1 MYFSDINKRFT
12 NIVAE
17 YIGNGYTINAATM
30 CDIEEEIAKVDLTNG
45 NEIIRIQ
52 LRPEYSQSDRV
63 EFFSL
68 EVGKCPVNILP
79 NYHSNLY
86 FIRRSSLEI
95 LECEQFYKVGEKR
108 DGRAFYGDYDHA
120 RYAAYVR
127 IQRQYRNETEDKF
140 MDLTEKRI
148 EIAKRLLK
156 RKFPYSQIKE
166 CDIALV
172 KRSGGG
178 YDILY
183 GSRTYRIING
193 VGQVLCGPFRPRW
206 MN

>member
-12 NIVAE
+12 DIVAE

-52 LRPEYSQSDRV
+52 LRPEYSRSDKV
-63 EFFSL
+63 EFIYL

-79 NYHSNLY
+79 NYHNNLY
-86 FIRRSSLEI
+86 HIRRNSLEI
-95 LECEQFYKVGEKR
+95 LECEQFYQVGEKR

-120 RYAAYVR
+120 RYAAIVR
-127 IQRQYRNETEDKF
+127 TERKYRNETPDPF
-140 MDLTEKRI
+140 MELTEKRM
-148 EIAKRLLK
+148 EIVKRLLR
-156 RKFPYSQIKE
+156 RKFPYSEIKE

-172 KRSGGG
+172 KLLDGG

-183 GSRTYRIING
+183 GSHAYRMADG
-193 VGQVLCGPFRPRW
+193 VGQILCNPF
-206 MN
+206 

>member
-12 NIVAE
+12 DIVAE

-30 CDIEEEIAKVDLTNG
+30 FDIEEEIAKVDLTNG

-52 LRPEYSQSDRV
+52 LRPEYSQSDMV
-63 EFFSL
+63 EFVSL
-68 EVGKCPVNILP
+68 EVGKCPIDILP

-108 DGRAFYGDYDHA
+108 DGRVFYGDYDHA

-127 IQRQYRNETEDKF
+127 IQRQYRYETEGQS

-148 EIAKRLLK
+148 EIVKRLLK

-193 VGQVLCGPFRPRW
+193 VGQELYDPFRPRW

>member
-12 NIVAE
+12 DIVAE
-17 YIGNGYTINAATM
+17 YIDSGYTINAATM
-30 CDIEEEIAKVDLTNG
+30 FDIEEEIAKVDLTNG

-63 EFFSL
+63 EFVSL
-68 EVGKCPVNILP
+68 EVGKCPVDILP
-79 NYHSNLY
+79 NYHTNLH

-127 IQRQYRNETEDKF
+127 IQREHRNENEDQF
-140 MDLTEKRI
+140 LGLTEKRI
-148 EIAKRLLK
+148 EIVKRLLR
-156 RKFPYSQIKE
+156 RKLPHSKIKE

-172 KRSGGG
+172 KRFDGG

-193 VGQVLCGPFRPRW
+193 VGQDFYDPFRPRW

>member
-12 NIVAE
+12 DIVAE

-30 CDIEEEIAKVDLTNG
+30 CDVEEEIAKVDLTNG

-52 LRPEYSQSDRV
+52 LRPEYSQSDKV
-63 EFFSL
+63 EFISL

-79 NYHSNLY
+79 NYHNNLY
-86 FIRRSSLEI
+86 HIRRSTLEI
-95 LECEQFYKVGEKR
+95 LECEQFYQVGEKR

-120 RYAAYVR
+120 RYAAHVR
-127 IQRQYRNETEDKF
+127 IQREYWNENEDQF
-140 MDLTEKRI
+140 LDMTEKRM
-148 EIAKRLLK
+148 EIVKRLLR
-156 RKFPYSQIKE
+156 RKLPHSQIKE

-193 VGQVLCGPFRPRW
+193 VGQDLYDPFRPRW

>member
-1 MYFSDINKRFT
+1 MYFYDINKRFT

-52 LRPEYSQSDRV
+52 LRPEYSRSDRV
-63 EFFSL
+63 EFVSL
-68 EVGKCPVNILP
+68 EVGKCTIGILP

-86 FIRRSSLEI
+86 SIRRSSLEI

-108 DGRAFYGDYDHA
+108 DGRAFYGDYDNA

-127 IQRQYRNETEDKF
+127 IHREHRNENEDKLL
-140 MDLTEKRI
+140 DLTEKRM
-148 EIAKRLLK
+148 EIVKRLLS
-156 RKFPYSQIKE
+156 RKFPHSQIKE
-166 CDIALV
+166 CDVALA
-172 KRSGGG
+172 KRFDGG
-178 YDILY
+178 YDIRY
-183 GSRTYRIING
+183 GGRGYRIING
-193 VGQVLCGPFRPRW
+193 VGQVLCDPFRPSW
-206 MN
+206 AN

>member
-12 NIVAE
+12 DIVAE

-52 LRPEYSQSDRV
+52 LRPEYSQSDKV
-63 EFFSL
+63 EFISL
-68 EVGKCPVNILP
+68 EVGKCPVDILP

-95 LECEQFYKVGEKR
+95 LESEQFYKVGEKR
-108 DGRAFYGDYDHA
+108 DGRAFFGDYDHA
-120 RYAAYVR
+120 RYAANVR
-127 IQRQYRNETEDKF
+127 AERQDRNETENLH
-140 MDLTEKRI
+140 MELTEKRM
-148 EIAKRLLK
+148 EIVKRLLR

-166 CDIALV
+166 CDVSLV
-172 KRSGGG
+172 KLYNGG
-178 YDILY
+178 YNVSF
-183 GSRTYRIING
+183 GSRTYRIVGG
-193 VGQVLCGPFRPRW
+193 VGQILRDPFRPRW

>member
-12 NIVAE
+12 DIVAE

-52 LRPEYSQSDRV
+52 LRPEYSQSDKV
-63 EFFSL
+63 EFISL

-79 NYHSNLY
+79 NYHNNLY
-86 FIRRSSLEI
+86 HIRRSTLEI
-95 LECEQFYKVGEKR
+95 LECEQFYQVGEKR

-120 RYAAYVR
+120 RYAAIVR
-127 IQRQYRNETEDKF
+127 TERKYRNETSDPF
-140 MDLTEKRI
+140 MELTEKRM
-148 EIAKRLLK
+148 EIVKRLLR
-156 RKFPYSQIKE
+156 RKFPYREIKE

-172 KRSGGG
+172 KLLDGG

-183 GSRTYRIING
+183 GSHTYRMADG
-193 VGQVLCGPFRPRW
+193 AGQILCNPF
-206 MN
+206 